1 MAVVVPAPGALADTA
16 RALLALADS
25 PRDVRTIGNGLEFE
39 VPDELADRY
48 HGVTQTSSSNSSVTT
63 DKTPDEAPARPVK
76 RRGRA
81 PRVELEG

>member
-1 MAVVVPAPGALADTA
+1 MAIVVPAPGELAVTA
-16 RALLALADS
+16 RALLDLADD
-25 PRDVRTIGNGLEFE
+25 PRDVRTVGNGLEFE

-48 HGVTQTSSSNSSVTT
+48 HFRDPVHTPVPT
-63 DKTPDEAPARPVK
+63 DKPDPAPARPVK

>member
-16 RALLALADS
+16 RALLALADN
-25 PRDVRTIGNGLEFE
+25 PRDVRTVGNGLEFE

-48 HGVTQTSSSNSSVTT
+48 HSVTQDSSSNPSVTT
-63 DKTPDEAPARPVK
+63 ETPDAAPARPVK

>member
-1 MAVVVPAPGALADTA
+1 MAIVVPAPGALADTA
-16 RALLALADS
+16 RALLALAAH

-48 HGVTQTSSSNSSVTT
+48 HGTSSSNPSVTT
-63 DKTPDEAPARPVK
+63 NEPDAAPARPVK

-81 PRVELEG
+81 PRVDLEG

>member
-1 MAVVVPAPGALADTA
+1 MAIVVPARGAARETA
-16 RALLALADS
+16 RALLDLADS

-48 HGVTQTSSSNSSVTT
+48 HGAAVQSRPA
-63 DKTPDEAPARPVK
+63 DEPDAAPARPVK

-81 PRVELEG
+81 PRVDLEG

>member
-1 MAVVVPAPGALADTA
+1 MAVVVPAPGELADTA
-16 RALLALADS
+16 RALLALADH

-39 VPDELADRY
+39 VPDDLADRY
-48 HGVTQTSSSNSSVTT
+48 HGTSSSNPAVTT
-63 DKTPDEAPARPVK
+63 TSDAAPARPVK

>member
-1 MAVVVPAPGALADTA
+1 MAIVVPAPGQHKATA
-16 RALLALADS
+16 RALLDLAGS

-48 HGVTQTSSSNSSVTT
+48 HSVDTGKVIT
-63 DKTPDEAPARPVK
+63 DEPDAAPARPVK

-81 PRVELEG
+81 PRVDLEG